1 MGKAATS
8 YTKVLQETVVAKA
21 PLLADFNKEQEE
33 FIKSKVKSVKYL
45 GTGTEKICAILYFL
59 ASFSL
64 IFVHYLFLRIPS
76 CLGDAIKQKKKKA
89 RD

>member
-1 MGKAATS
+1 M
-8 YTKVLQETVVAKA
+8 AKA